1 MGAIA
6 DLQAT
11 FYVDAGL
18 GESFDFVDESGGIDD
33 YAGTDDGV
41 TAGAQN
47 SAGDELQNV
56 AIGADDDGVAGVV
69 PSGYARDIFK
79 GAGEIVN
86 DFAFAFIAPLRAY
99 HHDRV
104 HF

>member
-6 DLQAT
+6 DVQPTLH
-11 FYVDAGL
+11 VDARL
-18 GESFDFVDESGGIDD
+18 GERFDFVDESGGIDD
-33 YAGTDDGV
+33 YAGANNRM

-69 PSGYARDIFK
+69 ASSYARDIFK

>member
-6 DLQAT
+6 NMQAAL
-11 FYVDAGL
+11 YVDARL
-18 GESFDFVDESGGIDD
+18 GESFDFIDECGGIDD
-33 YAGTDDGV
+33 DAGADNRM
-41 TAGAQN
+41 TARAQN
-47 SAGDELQNV
+47 SAGDELKDV

-69 PSGYARDIFK
+69 TSGYPRDIFE
-79 GAGEIVN
+79 GAGEVVN
-86 DFAFAFIAPLRAY
+86 HFAFTFIAPLRAY